1 MNRKEFIKRTVL
13 AGSALGLA
21 YPAAEVAAKAKKRS
35 SKRLNAY
42 YFRAHMYTLV
52 PRQVREDLKW
62 MADAGTN
69 IVSVAVLEQDFFAAR
84 ENIEIICNEAGKA
97 GLEVWAVPSRWGGLV
112 AGAPKVPSVFTV
124 KNQDTWTKRKDGS
137 YVEADLTGRVSSIF
151 HPATYAFM
159 TDSARKLFKTWDF
172 KGMIWDE
179 PKSIGEDY
187 HELAVKKLGENPSR
201 EQFIDANVDF
211 YSSVNKAIK
220 ADYPDKQI
228 AMFIYSNFDDMTV
241 RKMATIGG
249 LDVFGCDGRPW
260 SVEDGGKDESEGKV
274 LLGGVGQRFVDA
286 ARANNKASLWL
297 VENHNMSDKDI
308 PLLERRLPDVIKSD
322 VDHLI
327 YYYYPRNLS
336 QPDKIMDIIR
346 RNISNF

>member
-1 MNRKEFIKRTVL
+1 MNRKEFIKKTVL
-13 AGSALGLA
+13 AGSAIGLIH
-21 YPAAEVAAKAKKRS
+21 PAIATSAKAKRRS
-35 SKRLNAY
+35 AKKLNAY
-42 YFRAHMYTLV
+42 YLRAHMYTLV

-69 IVSVAVLEQDFFAAR
+69 IVSVAVLEQDFSAAK
-84 ENIEIICNEAGKA
+84 ENIEIICNEASKV
-97 GLEVWAVPSRWGGLV
+97 GLDVWAVPSRWGGLV
-112 AGAPKVPSVFTV
+112 AGAPKVPSLFTV
-124 KNQDTWTKRKDGS
+124 KNPETWTKRKDGS
-137 YVEADLTGRVSSIF
+137 YAEAYLTGRVSSIF
-151 HPATYAFM
+151 HPATHEFM
-159 TDSARKLFKTWDF
+159 ADSAKKLFKTWDF

-187 HELAVKKLGENPSR
+187 HELAVKKLGKNPSR
-201 EQFIDANVDF
+201 EQFIDANVEF
-211 YSSVNKAIK
+211 YSSVNKSIK

-228 AMFIYSNFDDMTV
+228 AMFIYSTFDDVTV
-241 RKMATIGG
+241 KKMATIED

-260 SVEDGGKDESEGKV
+260 SVEDGGKQEGEGKV

-286 ARANNKASLWL
+286 AKANKKASLWL

-308 PLLERRLPDVIKSD
+308 PLLERRLPEVIKSD

-336 QPDKIMDIIR
+336 QPDKIMNIIR
-346 RNISNF
+346 KNVPNF